1 LRIVNRR
8 KRILAEV
15 LDKIGLFL
23 CVFGSVRRKCQ
34 KSTEIKNILAIRLAY
49 IGDVVLT
56 IPALKPLADRFPSA
70 KVSFLTSSK
79 AEEVLENNPYVHE
92 LITYDAPWF
101 YPQKSLSVIR
111 DYVRVIRLI
120 RSKQFDMAV
129 DFRGDLRNIMLVI
142 FPSGASRKVGYDITG
157 GGYLLDEIVPCR
169 GKTHK
174 VQFHLDIV
182 RALGANSR
190 SPDTMNLYPLLEDR
204 EKVLR
209 LLREIG
215 IKQQDFLVG
224 LHPGGRSRLKCWDI
238 TSYAE
243 VANLLIE
250 RHGAKVVITGGP
262 DEGRLGDTIL
272 RMVKRGATN
281 LCGSVSLRQLQVLLQ
296 HVKLFITNDTAA
308 LHIASGANTPTVA
321 IFGPSEVWDT
331 GPLSAKN
338 RVVMKNL
345 KCRASCDTYRCDNES
360 YHECLRSIRPA
371 EVIQACEELME
382 EKA

>member
-1 LRIVNRR
+1 ML
-8 KRILAEV
+8 
-15 LDKIGLFL
+15 
-23 CVFGSVRRKCQ
+23 GSVRHKRQ

-56 IPALKPLADRFPSA
+56 IPALKPLADSFPGA
-70 KVSFLTSSK
+70 KVSFLTSSR
-79 AEEVLENNPYVHE
+79 AEGVLENNPYIHE

-157 GGYLLDEIVPCR
+157 GGYLLDEIVPCT
-169 GKTHK
+169 GKKHK

-182 RALGANSR
+182 RALGANST

-204 EKVLR
+204 EKVLKLFR
-209 LLREIG
+209 QLG
-215 IKQQDFLVG
+215 IEQQDFLVG

-243 VANLLIE
+243 VANVLIE
-250 RHGAKVVITGGP
+250 RHNATMVITGGP
-262 DEGRLGDTIL
+262 DEARMGDKVLKLIK
-272 RMVKRGATN
+272 KRAVN
-281 LCGSVSLRQLQVLLQ
+281 LCGSLSLRQLQVLLQ
-296 HVKLFITNDTAA
+296 HVKIFITNDTAA
-308 LHIASGANTPTVA
+308 LHVASGANTPTVA

-331 GPLSAKN
+331 GPLSTKN
-338 RVVMKNL
+338 RVIMKNL
-345 KCRASCDTYRCDNES
+345 ECRAFCDTYRCDNEI

-382 EKA
+382 EKV